1 MALNRGK
8 KKKESRSSDKKL
20 FGRKQETKKKKRII
34 EEENQDIEY
43 EEDYVDDGTTE
54 FTDFITGN
62 LERTDEVVDD
72 EYVKAT
78 MKGLES
84 NRIRRVMPI
93 IEVDYTQELR
103 QASELMRSL
112 QRRNRRS
119 NDDDII
125 DSNSPSKFDIV

>member
-1 MALNRGK
+1 MALNRG

-34 EEENQDIEY
+34 EEENQDIEN

-54 FTDFITGN
+54 FTDFVTGN

-103 QASELMRSL
+103 RAFELMGSL

-119 NDDDII
+119 NDDEII